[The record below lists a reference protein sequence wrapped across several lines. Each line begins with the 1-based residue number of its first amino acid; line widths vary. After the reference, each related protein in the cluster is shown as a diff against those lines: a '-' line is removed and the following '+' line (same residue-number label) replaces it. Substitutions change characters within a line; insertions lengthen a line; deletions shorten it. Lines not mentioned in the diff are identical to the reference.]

1 MANIQPRK
9 NKEGKIISYSIRV
22 HKGRDKDGKQ
32 LKPYTMT
39 FKVDESWSERKIQSE
54 LQKAATLFEN
64 ECKNGIIADNKQ
76 SFEKYADYVINL
88 KERIGLKHRTIVRYK
103 ELLQRINKAIGHIK
117 LSELKPQHLNAFYEQ
132 LAQDGINK
140 VTGGKLSNKT
150 IIEHHSHI
158 MKKADEKASNVL
170 ENILLNN
177 VDYNTYTAK
186 SL

>member
-1 MANIQPRK
+1 
-9 NKEGKIISYSIRV
+9 
-22 HKGRDKDGKQ
+22 
-32 LKPYTMT
+32 MT

-76 SFEKYADYVINL
+76 SFEKYADYIINL

-103 ELLQRINKAIGHIK
+103 ELLQRINKA
-117 LSELKPQHLNAFYEQ
+117 
-132 LAQDGINK
+132 
-140 VTGGKLSNKT
+140 
-150 IIEHHSHI
+150 
-158 MKKADEKASNVL
+158 NVL

-186 SL
+186 SS